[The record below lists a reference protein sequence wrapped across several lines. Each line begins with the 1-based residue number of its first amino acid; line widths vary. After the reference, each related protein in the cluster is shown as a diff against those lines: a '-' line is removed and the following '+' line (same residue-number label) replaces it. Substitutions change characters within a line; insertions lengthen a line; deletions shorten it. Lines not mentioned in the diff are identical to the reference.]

1 MTEAIQAIAAVVQK
15 DIIAELRTKET
26 LSTMLIFVLLAVF
39 IFNFAFDLR
48 VDNVRAVVPGV
59 MWVAFIF
66 AGVLGL
72 NRSFIQEADKGC
84 LDGLLMTPVDR
95 SVIYFGK
102 MMGNLI
108 FMLVIDAI
116 ALPVFSVL
124 FNLMLVRW
132 DIILIVILGTLGF
145 AGVGTLFAAMT
156 ANTRA
161 REVMLPLLLF
171 PVALPLVLAAVKAT
185 AGVLD
190 GVPLGDLMQWVNL
203 LIGYDIIFLTV
214 AFLTFDYV
222 VES

>member
-1 MTEAIQAIAAVVQK
+1 M
-15 DIIAELRTKET
+15 
-26 LSTMLIFVLLAVF
+26 
-39 IFNFAFDLR
+39 R

-124 FNLMLVRW
+124 FNLMLVRL

>member
-1 MTEAIQAIAAVVQK
+1 MSSAWQAVWAVVKK
-15 DIIAELRTKET
+15 DILAELRTKET
-26 LSTMLIFVLLAVF
+26 LSMMLIFVLLAVF

-48 VDNVRAVVPGV
+48 VENVREVAPGV
-59 MWVAFIF
+59 MWVAFVF

-95 SVIYFGK
+95 SLIYLGK
-102 MMGNLI
+102 MLGNLI
-108 FMLVIDAI
+108 FMLVVDAI

-124 FNLMLVRW
+124 LNLALVRW
-132 DIILIVILGTLGF
+132 DIALIVVLGTLGF
-145 AGVGTLFAAMT
+145 AGVGTLFSAMT

-190 GVPLGDLMQWVNL
+190 GASLGEVANWLNL
-203 LIGYDIIFLTV
+203 LIGYDVIFLTISY
-214 AFLTFDYV
+214 LTFDYV